1 MIKKFVALLRR
12 SDTAADVENMRSVI
26 EGPFKG
32 DTPIDPDSKAPR
44 ADVCTF
50 KLEASKECDT
60 VGFYRTP
67 GNNIRCRVG
76 RVDSFESFRSRVAA
90 LMKPIDV
97 DTLRI
102 QCVEHREVS
111 EESFLTWRDIYEGLS
126 FTRKRPYQNRLETA
140 TPPNAAPEPEPKPK
154 PVGLPTLR
162 RPQATGQAAEL
173 AAAHLLATCMGPE
186 PPVAEGL
193 QAQVAAL
200 QTELRQQTKQTAP
213 PTSPSVAESLQA
225 QVAAL
230 QTELA
235 ESLQAQVAALQT
247 ELRQQTETAEQQLAG
262 QTELR
267 RQITELQ
274 VRLEGRFTELE
285 ARILALPQ
293 EERITA
299 LQQGSAHQ
307 SPRS

>member
-200 QTELRQQTKQTAP
+200 QTELRQQT
-213 PTSPSVAESLQA
+213 
-225 QVAAL
+225 
-230 QTELA
+230 
-235 ESLQAQVAALQT
+235 
-247 ELRQQTETAEQQLAG
+247 AEQQLAG